1 MALLRSVSRHCCRL
15 GGRGRCPF
23 QPGAESLPIEP
34 AVAGTAASVILPL
47 ASWQEPR
54 CRCRNR
60 HRSRIVDNDDN
71 DNDND
76 NDDDNDDDDD
86 DNDNDND
93 DDSDW

>member
-1 MALLRSVSRHCCRL
+1 MALLRGVLFHCCRL
-15 GGRGRCPF
+15 GGPGRCPF
-23 QPGAESLPIEP
+23 QPGPESLPIEL
-34 AVAGTAASVILPL
+34 AVAGTAASVFLPL

-60 HRSRIVDNDDN
+60 HRSRIVDIDYDDDIDYDN
-71 DNDND
+71 DN
-76 NDDDNDDDDD
+76 